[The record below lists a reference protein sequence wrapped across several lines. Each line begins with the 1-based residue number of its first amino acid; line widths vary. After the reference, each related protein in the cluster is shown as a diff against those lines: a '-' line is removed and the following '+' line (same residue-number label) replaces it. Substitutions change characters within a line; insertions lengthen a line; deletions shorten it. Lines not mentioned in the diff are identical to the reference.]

1 MDRRSRYAVAN
12 GGAESN
18 HATPTTEALYE
29 CVVGAS
35 DTTPSFAMTGC
46 ASPKRRRS
54 GRIALRAASKRE
66 KGRPV
71 AATAVALRL
80 SLISAGHPVKYTF
93 PARPHEIYN
102 FLAKKIGY
110 ENALDR
116 GADCSLV
123 EGRTDTCAGHTAA

>member
-66 KGRPV
+66 NGRPV

-80 SLISAGHPVKYTF
+80 SLISAGHPVKVHV
-93 PARPHEIYN
+93 PGEAARDLQ
-102 FLAKKIGY
+102 FSGKGDWL
-110 ENALDR
+110 
-116 GADCSLV
+116 
-123 EGRTDTCAGHTAA
+123 